1 MAVSVYFATNRNP
14 ISGPVPNN
22 FGTDFHPSGEVTFGR
37 ATLQSVADESE
48 VGNSNVAID
57 ALNAGEFSPA
67 LRQAIIDGE
76 DHLLITLHGFDYRFR
91 EAMMRAGCL
100 GAWFGKGRPAVAST
114 IVAFTWPS
122 LGSLSLDAYKKDYQ
136 SAGSSGGAF
145 RRFLLALMPVLAAYR
160 NAGANRRV
168 TLMAHSMGNH
178 FLHAGLRAA
187 VGTAPGQIAP
197 NALAEMVD
205 QVVLAAADE
214 DADALSSGVGL
225 SSLVGA
231 VKSMA
236 VYYNNQD
243 IPLNAFSR
251 PTHGT
256 GRLGIDGAPDKLS
269 FVGRNIAFINCSA
282 ANPKLKNGERMDPQW
297 HQYYRL
303 IPEVRNDLCGV
314 MLGKTQ
320 FPHRVHRA
328 AGNYYRLNL
337 KRP

>member
-1 MAVSVYFATNRNP
+1 MAVSVYFATNRNK
-14 ISGPVPNN
+14 IGGPVPNN
-22 FGTDFHPSGEVTFGR
+22 FGTDFNANGEVTFGR
-37 ATLQSVADESE
+37 ATLRSVADESE
-48 VGNSNVAID
+48 VGNSNIEID
-57 ALNAGEFSPA
+57 ALNPGEFLPS

-91 EAMMRAGCL
+91 EAMMRAGFL
-100 GAWFGKGRPAVAST
+100 GAWFGKGRPAVSST
-114 IVAFTWPS
+114 IVAFSWPS

-145 RRFLLALMPVLAAYR
+145 RRFLLELMPVLSAYR
-160 NAGANRRV
+160 AADAGRRV

-178 FLHAGLRAA
+178 FLHAGLQAA
-187 VGTAPGQIAP
+187 VGSAPGQVAP
-197 NALAEMVD
+197 NALAELVD
-205 QVVLAAADE
+205 QVVLVAADE
-214 DADALSSGVGL
+214 DADALSCGVGL
-225 SSLVGA
+225 SSLVGV

-269 FVGRNIAFINCSA
+269 FVGRNIAFLNCSA
-282 ANPKLKNGERMDPQW
+282 ANPKLKSGERMDPQW

-320 FPHRVHRA
+320 FPHRVRRA
-328 AGNYYRLNL
+328 KENYYRVNL
-337 KRP
+337 QRP